1 MVWSSTILSCFGY
14 KPPQQYYA
22 TLGLNKTHKQSHANW
37 IRLGIKFLSFSIHS
51 SWSLSPVVPP
61 LKVSDTRRKFFSRRK
76 TRPSRSGTRF
86 LCGAVHLGQLCNQA
100 THCHSWPQFLHCLDF
115 LQIFGRFHHGSPLQM
130 ATSVWPPKRSI
141 KNGVSP
147 SKAGCRMSN

>member
-1 MVWSSTILSCFGY
+1 M
-14 KPPQQYYA
+14 
-22 TLGLNKTHKQSHANW
+22 GLNITQP
-37 IRLGIKFLSFSIHS
+37 LGINSLLDGYYFGWCPLYSQVMGHLPTPEFLSFSIH

-115 LQIFGRFHHGSPLQM
+115 LQIFGR
-130 ATSVWPPKRSI
+130 
-141 KNGVSP
+141 VSP
-147 SKAGCRMSN
+147 RFTITNGNQCLTAKKIHQKRGFAIQSWV

>member
-86 LCGAVHLGQLCNQA
+86 LCGAVHLGYLCNQA

-115 LQIFGRFHHGSPLQM
+115 LQIFGR
-130 ATSVWPPKRSI
+130 
-141 KNGVSP
+141 VSP
-147 SKAGCRMSN
+147 RFTITNGNQCLTAKKIHQKRGFAIQSWV